1 MKFSDTVVRRLVGWT
16 LALSLLGTASASVVQ
31 AQADLERDL
40 SMTYVDAVNGDDST
54 ADGSKQKPFKT
65 ITRAILG
72 SPPGVTLQLAEGEYS
87 EATGEQFPI
96 QLAMRNLVGNEAT
109 KGQGIK
115 IVGGGKHVSPTF
127 ASQDATIVVGKEV
140 TIRGVT
146 ITNPRNRGKGLWIE
160 SVSPVIAH
168 NSFIGSLHDGIFIT
182 GASSAK
188 VADNYFSGNIADGLT
203 AADQST
209 PLIENNIFEKTG
221 FAINVTGRS
230 RPQIVGNTVRD
241 NVDGIVIEGRSFP
254 KLRNNTITGNRR
266 SGVVV
271 VLLASADMGTE
282 SEAGNN
288 TFGGN
293 GRADINNV
301 TRPALPLVALGNKW
315 DKPRLEGQVTAEA
328 EIVALATR
336 NVAPN
341 VGFWVLVSNGK
352 PAQLRAIKGL
362 ALKPKSQ
369 THEGKPYQQV
379 GTFGSQASADKLVEQ
394 LSKKGFNAIAVPAG
408 QPTGSNLA
416 TSKPTKPT
424 ISQAPAKPPAA
435 AATAAKPASAPQVT
449 AKPVAPAVVAVK
461 ASPTTPPETPI
472 TKPGPLSPG
481 APAVKASP
489 ATPEAPVAAQVS
501 PLPPIAPKASPVS
514 ATPVPA
520 ATTPAAS
527 ATALASPVLRAP
539 AAKPAADTAAAAGP
553 TTATPGETVAAK
565 PATGLAYRVLV
576 TDSGSADL
584 DLLKELV
591 ARVIQQMYE
600 GKPVLQVGVFSSE
613 DNANRLVQTLSDK
626 GFRAILVPVNQPG

>member
-1 MKFSDTVVRRLVGWT
+1 MKFSDTVVRRLMGWT
-16 LALSLLGTASASVVQ
+16 LALSLLGTASASIVQ
-31 AQADLERDL
+31 AQSDLERDL

-65 ITRAILG
+65 ITRAITA

-209 PLIENNIFEKTG
+209 PVIENNIFEKTG

-288 TFGGN
+288 TFAAN
-293 GRADINNV
+293 GRADVNNV
-301 TRPALPLVALGNKW
+301 TRPALPLVAMGNKW

-328 EIVALATR
+328 EIIALAAR
-336 NVAPN
+336 NVVPN
-341 VGFWVLVSNGK
+341 AGFWVLVSNTK

-362 ALKPKSQ
+362 ALKPKSH
-369 THEGKPYQQV
+369 TYEGKPYQQV

-416 TSKPTKPT
+416 TTKPT
-424 ISQAPAKPPAA
+424 ISQAPAKPAI
-435 AATAAKPASAPQVT
+435 APQVT
-449 AKPVAPAVVAVK
+449 AKPATPAVVAAK

-472 TKPGPLSPG
+472 TKTGPLSPG
-481 APAVKASP
+481 APTVKASP
-489 ATPEAPVAAQVS
+489 ATPAAPVAAQVS
-501 PLPPIAPKASPVS
+501 PVPPAAPKASPVS
-514 ATPVPA
+514 PTPVP
-520 ATTPAAS
+520 S
-527 ATALASPVLRAP
+527 ATAPVSPVLRTPVAKP
-539 AAKPAADTAAAAGP
+539 AAGTAAATGPSTATPSETIAAKPASGP
-553 TTATPGETVAAK
+553 
-565 PATGLAYRVLV
+565 AYRVLV

-591 ARVIQQMYE
+591 ARVIQQTYE